1 MTNTHEALH
10 QDVLWSLKGPT
21 FAHSVHYDHIPKS
34 TKMLSFSW
42 SAVVSAIF
50 LVILD
55 TASSSATPSPA
66 TVVSSDL
73 GNFAVVRPFSASDAD
88 KLANSFFVWND
99 LPPCAADNDDET
111 EGFSA
116 SRVPEADLF
125 LVFGQSIDLS
135 SEAQE
140 AISLVKE
147 MFNQTNGW
155 NGCFGKITALGAGI
169 EPQFDIYDP
178 SVQETNPYWVNG
190 PNRQF
195 ERTIRLIQTEEYDA
209 VYLMEGDS
217 VPVADA
223 WLDSLLADIDK
234 HRPFDVLGSRYRGD
248 NWDPFLGTL
257 DEALVKHI
265 NGNAIYNLTGDSLLP
280 TIVKQLEDE
289 ADGSIPYDLR
299 ISQLALSKGYS
310 GIKETEVIA
319 NFASTNI
326 LSRHIPP
333 NAVIV
338 HGAKIH
344 EPWNG
349 TGSFGGDLTLVVT
362 SWDDPDASFLL
373 SHLEDGSHPFS
384 NIVVMIPSG
393 SDAPDLE
400 VELPIPITY
409 HNRNDDEFDY
419 MDLCSATTAVP
430 TDYYMLTNSYHRV
443 RPNATPMMTNDGRL
457 VIPFAPT
464 TEEYCFRHPSCVK
477 NMEHAQ
483 SLSPTYQKVVQ
494 DYDMIYET
502 QFVQEMCSVWKE
514 MHGVNGRRLL
524 STNISGPTA
533 DEAPQTPP
541 AAPSAM
547 AYVAF
552 LEGLGAADEVFSF
565 SDATQY
571 GTRPIFVRIP
581 TLSNIQGNRRLAAV
595 GNSTNSTSTGCTV
608 EVTQDDCLDSPLDCE
623 WRSLFDSCHDKPPSD
638 SGNNAFHNLSMN
650 LIGVGSLSEEEMIVW
665 QDSTSSFVSSF
676 YDLDRADDVET
687 IILSQTVTEPGRN
700 RRILTETTNIIK
712 YKQRYVTESA
722 ASKATEAIQASGTS
736 LAESLSSPFESSSDI
751 ASYVSLLQDNAED
764 ALGVSAFSTIESV
777 SEVDVAS
784 DPDNLEQPNDGDAFE
799 PGTPTGRERR
809 VGFIGM
815 IVGIAGGAV
824 ILVALIALFL
834 QRRRGYYDSTPV
846 FEIDDGSIG
855 TMDVIHD
862 FHRGYRDGH
871 HSSGNVYS
879 RRGDIV
885 PVSPT
890 EFDL

>member
-88 KLANSFFVWND
+88 KLANSFDVWND

-125 LVFGQSIDLS
+125 LVFSQSIDLS

-195 ERTIRLIQTEEYDA
+195 ERTIRLIQTEGYDA
-209 VYLMEGDS
+209 VYLMESDS

-280 TIVKQLEDE
+280 TIVKQLENE

-319 NFASTNI
+319 NFAST
-326 LSRHIPP
+326 
-333 NAVIV
+333 
-338 HGAKIH
+338 K
-344 EPWNG
+344 
-349 TGSFGGDLTLVVT
+349 
-362 SWDDPDASFLL
+362 
-373 SHLEDGSHPFS
+373 
-384 NIVVMIPSG
+384 
-393 SDAPDLE
+393 
-400 VELPIPITY
+400 Y
-409 HNRNDDEFDY
+409 ND
-419 MDLCSATTAVP
+419 
-430 TDYYMLTNSYHRV
+430 
-443 RPNATPMMTNDGRL
+443 
-457 VIPFAPT
+457 
-464 TEEYCFRHPSCVK
+464 
-477 NMEHAQ
+477 
-483 SLSPTYQKVVQ
+483 
-494 DYDMIYET
+494 
-502 QFVQEMCSVWKE
+502 
-514 MHGVNGRRLL
+514 
-524 STNISGPTA
+524 
-533 DEAPQTPP
+533 
-541 AAPSAM
+541 
-547 AYVAF
+547 
-552 LEGLGAADEVFSF
+552 
-565 SDATQY
+565 
-571 GTRPIFVRIP
+571 
-581 TLSNIQGNRRLAAV
+581 
-595 GNSTNSTSTGCTV
+595 
-608 EVTQDDCLDSPLDCE
+608 
-623 WRSLFDSCHDKPPSD
+623 
-638 SGNNAFHNLSMN
+638 
-650 LIGVGSLSEEEMIVW
+650 
-665 QDSTSSFVSSF
+665 
-676 YDLDRADDVET
+676 
-687 IILSQTVTEPGRN
+687 
-700 RRILTETTNIIK
+700 
-712 YKQRYVTESA
+712 
-722 ASKATEAIQASGTS
+722 
-736 LAESLSSPFESSSDI
+736 
-751 ASYVSLLQDNAED
+751 
-764 ALGVSAFSTIESV
+764 
-777 SEVDVAS
+777 
-784 DPDNLEQPNDGDAFE
+784 
-799 PGTPTGRERR
+799 
-809 VGFIGM
+809 
-815 IVGIAGGAV
+815 
-824 ILVALIALFL
+824 
-834 QRRRGYYDSTPV
+834 
-846 FEIDDGSIG
+846 
-855 TMDVIHD
+855 
-862 FHRGYRDGH
+862 
-871 HSSGNVYS
+871 
-879 RRGDIV
+879 
-885 PVSPT
+885 
-890 EFDL
+890 